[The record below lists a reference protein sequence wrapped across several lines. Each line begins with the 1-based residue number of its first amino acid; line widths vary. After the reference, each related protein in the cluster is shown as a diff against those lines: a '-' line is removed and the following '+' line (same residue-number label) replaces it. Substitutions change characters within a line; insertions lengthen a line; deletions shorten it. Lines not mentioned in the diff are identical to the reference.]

1 MNRDQT
7 VRGAALALLAAGAAC
22 TALALPLAHA
32 EPAAPEPAAPVE
44 PAEPGAPTPT
54 PATEAPE
61 ASPLADAPAADAT
74 EPTESAAAPP
84 TAVPA
89 GSSDGCT
96 AAGLSSTLSSVTGA
110 LSTYFEKNPDVNA
123 ALLEATRQP
132 AFVAVGQ
139 MDGYFA
145 DHPQQADEVR
155 AIKAPLIDFENRC
168 GLQVS
173 PSEALV
179 ALSNL

>member
-32 EPAAPEPAAPVE
+32 EPTAPEPAAPVE
-44 PAEPGAPTPT
+44 PATPSTPT
-54 PATEAPE
+54 PAPE
-61 ASPLADAPAADAT
+61 VSPVADAPGPTDAT
-74 EPTESAAAPP
+74 APTESPAASP

-89 GSSDGCT
+89 AAADGCT
-96 AAGLSSTLSSVTGA
+96 AAALSSTINSVTGA

-155 AIKAPLIDFENRC
+155 AIKAPLNDFQNRC

-173 PSEALV
+173 PAEALV